1 MPEPNELLVV
11 LLEQLKKTVS
21 DGINILSGFDR
32 VEFWLCDIVKNKKNR
47 NETSKKKSNT
57 FTTLERRT
65 LREYI
70 SCLKGDV
77 KHELAGFV
85 DDLKCFLK
93 ATRTEFF
100 LVILN
105 VRVTGVTQLSCGV
118 RNRYSRAF
126 NCGFFMVH

>member
-1 MPEPNELLVV
+1 MRHR
-11 LLEQLKKTVS
+11 KKQEKS
-21 DGINILSGFDR
+21 KR
-32 VEFWLCDIVKNKKNR
+32 NKQ
-47 NETSKKKSNT
+47 KKKSNT

-93 ATRTEFF
+93 ATGTEFF

>member
-1 MPEPNELLVV
+1 MRHR
-11 LLEQLKKTVS
+11 KKTRK
-21 DGINILSGFDR
+21 I
-32 VEFWLCDIVKNKKNR
+32 
-47 NETSKKKSNT
+47 ETKQAKKKSNT

-65 LREYI
+65 LREHI

-93 ATRTEFF
+93 ATKTEFF